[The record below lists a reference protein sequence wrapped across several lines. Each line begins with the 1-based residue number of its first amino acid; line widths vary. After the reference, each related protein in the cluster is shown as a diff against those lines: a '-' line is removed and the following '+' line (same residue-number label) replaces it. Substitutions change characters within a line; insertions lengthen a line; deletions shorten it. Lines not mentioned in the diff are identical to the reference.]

1 METISD
7 GFLDNIYN
15 QFAHEQSRILNNM
28 KSNPESFKQNEKLH
42 SHIGTIM
49 KDVIKYKMLLQKIR
63 ISA

>member
-49 KDVIKYKMLLQKIR
+49 KDVIKYKLLLQKIR
-63 ISA
+63 IST

>member
-63 ISA
+63 IST